1 MENTK
6 VLKGIAVVGA
16 LMVTA
21 IVVKKVE
28 PKVHEMVN
36 EFRNKRTPK
45 VIDAEV
51 LNIVYEEAEAC

>member
-6 VLKGIAVVGA
+6 VLKGIAVVGVLA
-16 LMVTA
+16 VTS

-28 PKVHEMVN
+28 PKVHEIVN

>member
-6 VLKGIAVVGA
+6 VLKGIAVVGVLA
-16 LMVTA
+16 VTD

-28 PKVHEMVN
+28 PKVHEIVN

-45 VIDAEV
+45 VIDTEV
-51 LNIVYEEAEAC
+51 INVYEEAEAC

>member
-6 VLKGIAVVGA
+6 VLKGIAVVGV
-16 LMVTA
+16 LVVTS

-51 LNIVYEEAEAC
+51 INVYEEAEAC

>member
-6 VLKGIAVVGA
+6 VLKGIAVVGVLA
-16 LMVTA
+16 VTS

-28 PKVHEMVN
+28 PKVHEIVN

-51 LNIVYEEAEAC
+51 INVVYEEAEAC